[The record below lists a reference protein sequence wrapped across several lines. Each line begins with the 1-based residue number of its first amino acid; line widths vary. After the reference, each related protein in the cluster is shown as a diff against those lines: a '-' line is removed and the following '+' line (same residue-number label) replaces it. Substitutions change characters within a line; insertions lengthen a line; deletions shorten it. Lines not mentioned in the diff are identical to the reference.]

1 MFEAFVLVCLSTSQC
16 FIAEN
21 TRGNFPTEEAC
32 IQRTAEI
39 AFDVQDVL
47 AGQGIFIVSATPH
60 CNEAF
65 IKI

>member
-21 TRGNFPTEEAC
+21 TQGTYPTEEAC
-32 IQRTAEI
+32 MQRNAEI
-39 AFDVQDVL
+39 AFDVQDVF
-47 AGQGIFIVSATPH
+47 APKGIYIVSVTPH
-60 CNEAF
+60 CNETF